1 MQIYDALRLA
11 ESTDYDIP
19 VPPAPGSTELSY
31 VKRPYRDLKP
41 PVKAM
46 ITLPKDQ
53 LYNRLISAGP
63 TKTALLA
70 LMGNPF
76 LVWPLPFLTTD
87 QVASAEAH
95 FTETL
100 GVAQAALRVA
110 QAALDSGAAGLAAAP
125 GPVVL
130 PAAVVSAGAMLP
142 LAAPA
147 GL

>member
-1 MQIYDALRLA
+1 M
-11 ESTDYDIP
+11 
-19 VPPAPGSTELSY
+19 
-31 VKRPYRDLKP
+31 KRPYRDLKP
-41 PVKAM
+41 SVKAM
-46 ITLPKDQ
+46 VTLPKDQ
-53 LYNRLISAGP
+53 LYNRLV
-63 TKTALLA
+63 
-70 LMGNPF
+70 

-87 QVASAEAH
+87 QVASAGAH
-95 FTETL
+95 FTEAL

>member
-1 MQIYDALRLA
+1 M
-11 ESTDYDIP
+11 
-19 VPPAPGSTELSY
+19 
-31 VKRPYRDLKP
+31 
-41 PVKAM
+41 
-46 ITLPKDQ
+46 
-53 LYNRLISAGP
+53 
-63 TKTALLA
+63 
-70 LMGNPF
+70 MGNPF

-95 FTETL
+95 FTEAL
-100 GVAQAALRVA
+100 GAAQAALGVA

-130 PAAVVSAGAMLP
+130 PAAVVSAGAVVLP

>member
-1 MQIYDALRLA
+1 MKA
-11 ESTDYDIP
+11 
-19 VPPAPGSTELSY
+19 SY

-46 ITLPKDQ
+46 TLLKDQ

-63 TKTALLA
+63 TKTTLLA
-70 LMGNPF
+70 MMGNPF

-95 FTETL
+95 FTEAL
-100 GVAQAALRVA
+100 GAA

-130 PAAVVSAGAMLP
+130 PAAVVSAG
-142 LAAPA
+142 
-147 GL
+147 

>member
-1 MQIYDALRLA
+1 MLLDEVVEPLKANYMVRFSNVKA
-11 ESTDYDIP
+11 
-19 VPPAPGSTELSY
+19 SY

-46 ITLPKDQ
+46 ITLLKDQ

-63 TKTALLA
+63 TKTTLLA
-70 LMGNPF
+70 MMGNPF

-95 FTETL
+95 FTEAL
-100 GVAQAALRVA
+100 GAA